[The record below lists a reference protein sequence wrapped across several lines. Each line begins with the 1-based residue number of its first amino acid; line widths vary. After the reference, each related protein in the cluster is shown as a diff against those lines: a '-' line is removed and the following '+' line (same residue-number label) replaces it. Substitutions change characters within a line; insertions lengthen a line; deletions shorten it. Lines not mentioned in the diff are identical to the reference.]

1 MAPFARKLIT
11 SLRMPDGTEMRLIP
25 SFFHLLLYLK
35 EAGRSF
41 CLCFRTFGVDLL
53 DVAQELNMFCE
64 GQHPLFPGVVM
75 DGSDGQPDYRLPYD
89 DSRRFGTFF
98 RDRENG
104 DIALVMGTV
113 EQPGEGQYR
122 KEAASLDFYKRFPD
136 ATVICGSE
144 AVQKFLWDTSMV
156 SGTLGIRDYFQYWK
170 ANGMTAQGG
179 KPLFYAPYRSTKVH
193 QIFFD
198 DNIRYGDA
206 YIVNA
211 IDVREPHRFQ
221 WVTPLLETHLCRAE
235 PLESIKDTKYFV
247 KQLQRLE
254 VGYERKLQARERLSR
269 LLARVVR
276 TFKAQKALKK
286 YESIQKDYREN
297 GTLEQAE
304 TS

>member
-1 MAPFARKLIT
+1 
-11 SLRMPDGTEMRLIP
+11 
-25 SFFHLLLYLK
+25 
-35 EAGRSF
+35 
-41 CLCFRTFGVDLL
+41 
-53 DVAQELNMFCE
+53 MFCE
-64 GQHPLFPGVVM
+64 GRHPLFPGVVM
-75 DGSDGQPDYRLPYD
+75 DGSDGQPDYRLHVED
-89 DSRRFGTFF
+89 AWRFGTFF
-98 RDRENG
+98 RDRLSGE
-104 DIALVMGTV
+104 IALVMGTV

-122 KEAASLDFYKRFPD
+122 KEIASLDFYKRFPD
-136 ATVICGSE
+136 ATVIDGNE
-144 AVQKFLWDTSMV
+144 AVQKWLWDKSLMC
-156 SGTLGIRDYFQYWK
+156 GTLGIRDYFQYWK

-211 IDVREPHRFQ
+211 IDVREPQRCQ

-254 VGYERKLQARERLSR
+254 VGYERKLQARERLCR

-276 TFKAQKALKK
+276 SSKSQKALKK
-286 YESIQKDYREN
+286 YESIQKGYREN
-297 GTLEQAE
+297 GTSDQVENSSKDVVEELPQLPQYDAWRDRRRPSRISSGEDCSVIEQLV
-304 TS
+304 TRRRSSQSQRTT